1 MKNCIICGN
10 PILEERLTAYTIPP
24 KTCSQECAKVNDR
37 KNRAETVKRWRKSS
51 KGAAYFKRQKAKR
64 KGAAMPKGQAHEG
77 KELGKLLDR
86 GLDDLAVRI
95 AQTAEKQGVPVWSM
109 YVGRTDCPQW
119 DRLVVALA
127 EFLAIDGWPITDKDV
142 AKLRRRKQL
151 GKLIELESAAVDALG
166 EGG

>member
-1 MKNCIICGN
+1 MENCKICGE
-10 PILEERLTAYTIPP
+10 PIPEERLATPIPA
-24 KTCSQECAKVNDR
+24 KTCSQECAKVNTR
-37 KNRAETVKRWRKSS
+37 ILTKESVRRWRKTPQ
-51 KGAAYFKRQKAKR
+51 GALYREQQKAKR

-119 DRLVVALA
+119 NRLVVALA
-127 EFLAIDGWPITDKDV
+127 EFLAFDGWPITDKDV